1 MKPFYGIYSPPL
13 KGLNDMMCI
22 RKEIGRARDCKGF
35 TLIEMMMVVCIIGIL
50 VSIALPHLSDF
61 AHRAYN
67 TLAKSD
73 MSSIMR
79 VAKAKL
85 NLGEGGNFSLSG
97 QVVQCDD
104 NSRLLVLSKGVDGN
118 VNGLIDDQDPA
129 NNFFFISLH
138 HAKGTKTY
146 IYTYDGSTNIDTYSE
161 I

>member
-1 MKPFYGIYSPPL
+1 MVCS
-13 KGLNDMMCI
+13 
-22 RKEIGRARDCKGF
+22 RKAVERIRDCKGF
-35 TLIEMMMVVCIIGIL
+35 TMIEMIMVVCIIGII
-50 VSIALPHLSDF
+50 VSIAIPHLSDF

-85 NLGEGGNFSLSG
+85 NLGEGGTFSLSG

-104 NSRLLVLSKGVDGN
+104 STRLLVLSKGVEGN
-118 VNGLIDDQDPA
+118 VNGLIDDQDPD

-146 IYTYDGSTNIDTYSE
+146 IYTYDGSTNMDTYSE
-161 I
+161 T

>member
-1 MKPFYGIYSPPL
+1 MV
-13 KGLNDMMCI
+13 CT
-22 RKEIGRARDCKGF
+22 RKAAKQIRDCKGF
-35 TLIEMMMVVCIIGIL
+35 TLVEMMLVLGIIAIL

-73 MSSIMR
+73 MSNIMR

-85 NLGEGGNFSLSG
+85 NLGEGGSFSLSG
-97 QVVQCDD
+97 RVVQCDD
-104 NSRLLVLSKGVDGN
+104 NSRLLILSKGVEGT

-138 HAKGTKTY
+138 HIKGSKTY
-146 IYTYDGSTNIDTYSE
+146 SYTYNGSTNTDAYSE
-161 I
+161 T